1 MLAVDKVGIQFGG
14 RTLFKD
20 LSFTIRA
27 KDRLS
32 LAGPN
37 GAGKSTLLKIIA
49 GLETPDSGRIVKA
62 KQVTVG
68 YLPQEGV
75 KHEGTT
81 LFTEA
86 EKAFGDV
93 LLLRVAVAPWN
104 EVAEFLVDREGIREG
119 AADLVEGF
127 VQALEAG
134 FVVGGGLDVLGHG
147 ALPRGGREPH

>member
-62 KQVTVG
+62 KQVTVPRQG
-68 YLPQEGV
+68 LHGRALDSCSP
-75 KHEGTT
+75 
-81 LFTEA
+81 
-86 EKAFGDV
+86 
-93 LLLRVAVAPWN
+93 LR
-104 EVAEFLVDREGIREG
+104 
-119 AADLVEGF
+119 DLT
-127 VQALEAG
+127 
-134 FVVGGGLDVLGHG
+134 
-147 ALPRGGREPH
+147 